1 MAKSKN
7 QKRKKSKKS
16 RKTGFKNW
24 LNNNK
29 IYFETVMALSLTIM
43 SVLISIV
50 SLSFQKK
57 SNELQEKQVL
67 VEAQI
72 NMPVFNISQTLYYK
86 DDVIDGIT
94 YPAGTEV
101 NIINNGGNISNGYL
115 NADAKIEII
124 VLDKEYNNEGSVV
137 IENTQRYTKGY
148 SYYDAQTKSFTI
160 QKDIDTRNIE
170 LRTFLYNQLH
180 NEYENYSFTILIT
193 DYINIQYNDF

>member
-67 VEAQI
+67 VEAQL

-101 NIINNGGNISNGYL
+101 NIINNGVV
-115 NADAKIEII
+115 II
-124 VLDKEYNNEGSVV
+124 VIIVTSSIDQQIKGRGEYKEEFCS
-137 IENTQRYTKGY
+137 ELCALY
-148 SYYDAQTKSFTI
+148 S
-160 QKDIDTRNIE
+160 
-170 LRTFLYNQLH
+170 LYCRLH
-180 NEYENYSFTILIT
+180 SALFFIRLMM
-193 DYINIQYNDF
+193 